1 MSTQNNDPTIDEI
14 RKIRHQI
21 SQRFNHDPER
31 IIEYYI
37 KLQQKYQNRLIEL
50 SEQQEDIAENLVL
63 V

>member
-1 MSTQNNDPTIDEI
+1 MKNNDPTIDEI

-37 KLQQKYQNRLIEL
+37 KLQQKYQNRLTNL
-50 SEQQEDIAENLVL
+50 SEQQEDVAENLAV

>member
-1 MSTQNNDPTIDEI
+1 MKNNDPTIDEI

-21 SQRFNHDPER
+21 SKRFNHDPEK

-37 KLQQKYQNRLIEL
+37 KLQQKYQNRLLYL
-50 SEQQEDIAENLVL
+50 SELKEDIAEKLVL

>member
-37 KLQQKYQNRLIEL
+37 KLQQKYQNRLLDL
-50 SEQQEDIAENLVL
+50 SEQKEFGICNLDN
-63 V
+63 

>member
-1 MSTQNNDPTIDEI
+1 MNNNDPTIDEI
-14 RKIRHQI
+14 RKMRHQI

-37 KLQQKYQNRLIEL
+37 KLQQKYKNRLIDL
-50 SEQQEDIAENLVL
+50 SEQQEDTAENLTL

>member
-1 MSTQNNDPTIDEI
+1 MKNNGPTIDEI

-31 IIEYYI
+31 IVEYYI
-37 KLQQKYQNRLIEL
+37 KLQQKYQNRLIDL
-50 SEQQEDIAENLVL
+50 SEQQEDIAENLAL